1 MIDFKL
7 LIRIDLQRLLSI
19 VRIDR
24 QRLLRIH

>member
-19 VRIDR
+19 VRIDL